1 MIGKRKQESWR
12 RSYEQSQFRAPA
24 QPGADCAK
32 QTQSGGASWRT
43 GTDCAKR
50 TQFGAAWLASW
61 GDYAKRSQKAVGGSQ
76 WPVASCTNKANWPGG
91 VGVRCTNKANRGRPK
106 RCPHADSAEQSQFR
120 QSAGGAQGEMRQ
132 TNPSLGELGYL
143 GDRTAGTNEGQMRQT
158 NPICATGAGRAWY
171 KQSQLGWSQLCETNP
186 IPAIMPIR
194 RSAFPGGQSCDI
206 ASMPRF
212 GKQSQFGTAR
222 ARTLNPRRGGYA
234 KQTQTWA
241 LLGYLG
247 QGGASRTILPN
258 KANSGMVVG
267 RAQRLL
273 YKQSQ
278 FPPRRQD
285 GQRLGGQGV
294 MVNRTVYRPRQNKAN
309 SGEVRGGKCEV

>member
-1 MIGKRKQESWR
+1 MMDDSRLRGNDMFMIDDLKAEGREVPTR
-12 RSYEQSQFRAPA
+12 GRS
-24 QPGADCAK
+24 
-32 QTQSGGASWRT
+32 
-43 GTDCAKR
+43 AKR
-50 TQFGAAWLASW
+50 TQFSAS
-61 GDYAKRSQKAVGGSQ
+61 
-76 WPVASCTNKANWPGG
+76 
-91 VGVRCTNKANRGRPK
+91 
-106 RCPHADSAEQSQFR
+106 
-120 QSAGGAQGEMRQ
+120 
-132 TNPSLGELGYL
+132 
-143 GDRTAGTNEGQMRQT
+143 RTAGTGQLRQ
-158 NPICATGAGRAWY
+158 
-171 KQSQLGWSQLCETNP
+171 TNP